1 MLSKNISYSKISKIG
16 KQSKFSKKKKKKKKK
31 TPIPVFFWKIN
42 RTKTI
47 ISGMINDPE
56 T

>member
-16 KQSKFSKKKKKKKKK
+16 KQSKFSKKKKKK